1 MVEGERWR
9 RLRAAELPDRDA
21 ELAGLVSEVV
31 LNARTREVHDAD
43 WQDVEHLV
51 VALKRCCLGVLR
63 PVGLEGDLRHVAMIG
78 PTCGDALGALWAAAV
93 QQHHVRVLG
102 MNLVERSAEHT
113 SELQSLMR
121 TSYAVFCLK
130 KKKTHT
136 EQSRN

>member
-78 PTCGDALGALWAAAV
+78 QTCGDALGALWDAAV
-93 QQHHVRVLG
+93 KPPNVRVLG
-102 MNLVERSAEHT
+102 MNMVRSDERRVGKRGD
-113 SELQSLMR
+113 R
-121 TSYAVFCLK
+121 TGRA
-130 KKKTHT
+130 
-136 EQSRN
+136 

>member
-78 PTCGDALGALWAAAV
+78 PTCGD
-93 QQHHVRVLG
+93 
-102 MNLVERSAEHT
+102 RSEEHT

-121 TSYAVFCLK
+121 ISNAVFCFQK
-130 KKKTHT
+130 
-136 EQSRN
+136 